1 MNANFKDEASVSA
14 AARGAHAAGVPFSAA
29 RRKPR
34 TTNPFPQASGHELE
48 HEGLGEPPKPARE
61 PRALPAASS
70 AFRGL
75 QSRRSF
81 LRTSAVAATSLA
93 LPRLRARAAAAPAF
107 SFFVLGD
114 THFLAD
120 KDDPARM
127 SPRSLPVCSALVD
140 TFNRL
145 PGTEIPAAARAGSVT
160 APSGVIHAGDL
171 IDSGD
176 KNGPG
181 FALMQETEWA
191 NFARE
196 YGLNGKDGRLKF
208 PVYEIHGNHD
218 SPHGGGLV
226 LKNIAARNPRRP
238 GVKNISANGLH
249 YSWNWGNVHFV
260 NLGLIVGTDR
270 RVTRKRRYAALDSL
284 EFLVGDL
291 AKNVGTSGRPIVLT
305 HHVDVARYT
314 GPCVDNDELALKKE
328 WDPCDVRG
336 FHEALKTYNITAIFY
351 GHTHVRNVFL
361 WDGFTPRA

>member
-1 MNANFKDEASVSA
+1 MNA
-14 AARGAHAAGVPFSAA
+14 
-29 RRKPR
+29 
-34 TTNPFPQASGHELE
+34 
-48 HEGLGEPPKPARE
+48 
-61 PRALPAASS
+61 
-70 AFRGL
+70 

-226 LKNIAARNPRRP
+226 LKNIAARNPLRP

-249 YSWNWGNVHFV
+249 YSWDWGNVHFV
-260 NLGLIVGTDR
+260 NLGIIVGTNP
-270 RVTRKRRYAALDSL
+270 RVTRKRRFAALDSL
-284 EFLVGDL
+284 DFLVSDL

-305 HHVDVARYT
+305 HHVDIAGNT
-314 GPCVDNDELALKKE
+314 GPCLDDDAAALKRT

-336 FHEALKTYNITAIFY
+336 FHEALKTYNIAAIFY

-361 WDGFTPRA
+361 WDGLTPRAKQGLSVFNTDNASHFNNDDQAFFYVEAHETELVIREYQTTDRWQTGAWTPQVWTAPLRS